1 VPTISLKNRLR
12 KKRRELL
19 KRSIRKNEMYYELLE
34 MLNKR
39 MLDEIHKKEMDR
51 FLKLIKEISCQSK

>member
-1 VPTISLKNRLR
+1 
-12 KKRRELL
+12 
-19 KRSIRKNEMYYELLE
+19 MYYELLE